1 MIEVKSRDVSKSMY
15 DVFAKIKLSSEYGM
29 MVKTLSDEDKELI
42 KKAYKSEKSN
52 VYADTD
58 SSQLGG

>member
-58 SSQLGG
+58 SSRLGG